1 MINDIINYLPKG
13 EEITDIVPLYLIGNK
28 IDLLEERVISE
39 EEGKELANRYPFKY
53 FEVSAKTCCGLYEA
67 MEFIILDYYKKSIIL
82 RSINGEIDKNENKI
96 KYKNE
101 DNSENKNKIYQN
113 IKNQKNCII
122 F

>member
-1 MINDIINYLPKG
+1 
-13 EEITDIVPLYLIGNK
+13 
-28 IDLLEERVISE
+28 
-39 EEGKELANRYPFKY
+39 
-53 FEVSAKTCCGLYEA
+53 

-96 KYKNE
+96 KCKNE
-101 DNSENKNKIYQN
+101 DNSENKNKINQN